1 MAAEI
6 IMPKAGMAME
16 TGVIVQWFKKPGD
29 TVEVGEA
36 LLEIETDKVTMEVE
50 AEVSGVLLGVLH
62 DAGDEVPVTRTI
74 GYIGRAGEALPQGE
88 GPSGDPEPAGE
99 TPAQDGSPSA
109 SSVPQPAPSGSSVPP
124 APGAGPPVP
133 SARPDGGS
141 PGDSGP
147 AGETLARGGGS
158 AAAVKGKVPATPAAR
173 RLAAEYGVDLA
184 EAARVLGAFPVHAE
198 AVRRFA
204 ARSSGE
210 SAVGAPPSG
219 GQQRKSAE
227 YAEAPFSAPPETTP
241 PGAPLDDTLARTLA
255 GISGFVSPAA
265 YHFQPEPGDTIEPL
279 AGIRGVTAR
288 RMVTSHLVIPPT
300 TLHRDVDAD
309 PLLALKRNIRDGKV
323 NVSLNDLF
331 LAAAARALRGCPW
344 MRVSLFNNQ
353 VVRRESV
360 HLGMA
365 VAGERGL
372 LVPVIRDA
380 ERRSIIE
387 LHDIAADLAERAR
400 SGKLRPDE
408 MQGAVFSVSNLGMYG
423 ISTFTPVVNPPEA
436 AILGVGTV
444 REVLRRGPEGGVE
457 ECSRIDLSLTLDH
470 RLIDGAQ
477 GALFLR
483 ELAELIENPVRIVV

>member
-1 MAAEI
+1 M
-6 IMPKAGMAME
+6 
-16 TGVIVQWFKKPGD
+16 
-29 TVEVGEA
+29 
-36 LLEIETDKVTMEVE
+36 
-50 AEVSGVLLGVLH
+50 
-62 DAGDEVPVTRTI
+62 
-74 GYIGRAGEALPQGE
+74 
-88 GPSGDPEPAGE
+88 
-99 TPAQDGSPSA
+99 
-109 SSVPQPAPSGSSVPP
+109 
-124 APGAGPPVP
+124 
-133 SARPDGGS
+133 
-141 PGDSGP
+141 
-147 AGETLARGGGS
+147 
-158 AAAVKGKVPATPAAR
+158 PATPAAR

-184 EAARVLGAFPVHAE
+184 EAARTLGASPVHAE

-219 GQQRKSAE
+219 GQQKKTAE
-227 YAEAPFSAPPETTP
+227 YAEAPFTAPPETTP
-241 PGAPLDDTLARTLA
+241 LGAPFNAPLDDTLARTLA
-255 GISGFVSPAA
+255 GISGFVPPAA

-288 RMVTSHLVIPPT
+288 RMVTGHLMIPPT

-309 PLLALKRNIRDGKV
+309 ALLALKRNIRDGKV

-331 LAAAARALRGCPW
+331 LAAAARALRRCPW

-387 LHDIAADLAERAR
+387 LHDLAADLAERAR

-423 ISTFTPVVNPPEA
+423 ITTFTPVVNPPEA
-436 AILGVGTV
+436 AILGVGAV
-444 REVLRRGPEGGVE
+444 REVLRRGPDGGVE

>member
-16 TGVIVQWFKKPGD
+16 TGVIVQWFKEPGD
-29 TVEVGEA
+29 TVEAGEA

-74 GYIGRAGEALPQGE
+74 GYIGRAGEALPQGGGPAGDPGGAE
-88 GPSGDPEPAGE
+88 SSLPGPGASNSSLSPAVSTAPPPAGTGPSG
-99 TPAQDGSPSA
+99 PSG
-109 SSVPQPAPSGSSVPP
+109 SSVPPAPGGGLSGPSVPP

-133 SARPDGGS
+133 STRPDA
-141 PGDSGP
+141 GP
-147 AGETLARGGGS
+147 S
-158 AAAVKGKVPATPAAR
+158 SAVKGKVPATPAAR
-173 RLAAEYGVDLA
+173 RLAAEYRVDLA
-184 EAARVLGAFPVHAE
+184 EAARVLGASPVHAE

-204 ARSSGE
+204 ASPE
-210 SAVGAPPSG
+210 TMPPS
-219 GQQRKSAE
+219 
-227 YAEAPFSAPPETTP
+227 
-241 PGAPLDDTLARTLA
+241 APLDDTLARTLA
-255 GISGFVSPAA
+255 GITGFVPPAA

-279 AGIRGVTAR
+279 AGIRSVTAR

-331 LAAAARALRGCPW
+331 LAAAARALLRCPW

-423 ISTFTPVVNPPEA
+423 ITTFTPVVNPPEA

-444 REVLRRGPEGGVE
+444 REVLRRGPDGGVE

>member
-16 TGVIVQWFKKPGD
+16 TGVIVQWFKEPGD
-29 TVEVGEA
+29 TVEAGEA

-74 GYIGRAGEALPQGE
+74 GYIGRAGEALPQG
-88 GPSGDPEPAGE
+88 GGR
-99 TPAQDGSPSA
+99 SA
-109 SSVPQPAPSGSSVPP
+109 SSVPP

-133 SARPDGGS
+133 SARPGGGS
-141 PGDSGP
+141 AGDSGP
-147 AGETLARGGGS
+147 AGEALARGGGS
-158 AAAVKGKVPATPAAR
+158 ASAVKGKVPATPAAR

-184 EAARVLGAFPVHAE
+184 EAARTLGASPVHAE
-198 AVRRFA
+198 ALRRFA

-210 SAVGAPPSG
+210 SAAGAPPSG
-219 GQQRKSAE
+219 GQQKKSAE
-227 YAEAPFSAPPETTP
+227 YAEDSFTAPPETMP
-241 PGAPLDDTLARTLA
+241 PGAPFNAPLDDTLARTLA

-288 RMVTSHLVIPPT
+288 RMVTGHLLIPPT

-309 PLLALKRNIRDGKV
+309 ALLALKRNIRDGKV

-331 LAAAARALRGCPW
+331 LAAAARALLRCPW

-387 LHDIAADLAERAR
+387 LHDLAADLAERAR

-423 ISTFTPVVNPPEA
+423 ITTFTPVVNPPEA

-444 REVLRRGPEGGVE
+444 REVLRRGADGGVE

>member
-16 TGVIVQWFKKPGD
+16 TGVIVQWFKEPGD
-29 TVEVGEA
+29 TVEAGEA

-74 GYIGRAGEALPQGE
+74 GYIGRAGEALPRG
-88 GPSGDPEPAGE
+88 GG
-99 TPAQDGSPSA
+99 
-109 SSVPQPAPSGSSVPP
+109 PSGSSVSP

-133 SARPDGGS
+133 SARPDSGS
-141 PGDSGP
+141 AGDSGP
-147 AGETLARGGGS
+147 AGEALAQGGGS
-158 AAAVKGKVPATPAAR
+158 ASAVKGKVPATPAAR

-184 EAARVLGAFPVHAE
+184 EAARTLGASPVHAE

-219 GQQRKSAE
+219 GQQKKSTE
-227 YAEAPFSAPPETTP
+227 YAEAPFTASPETTP
-241 PGAPLDDTLARTLA
+241 SSAPFNAPLDDTSARALA
-255 GISGFVSPAA
+255 GISGFVPPAA

-288 RMVTSHLVIPPT
+288 RMVTGHLMIPPT

-309 PLLALKRNIRDGKV
+309 ALLALKRNIRDGKV

-331 LAAAARALRGCPW
+331 LAAAARALRRCPW

-387 LHDIAADLAERAR
+387 LHDLAADLAERAR

-423 ISTFTPVVNPPEA
+423 ITTFTPVVNPPEA
-436 AILGVGTV
+436 AILGVGAV
-444 REVLRRGPEGGVE
+444 REVLRRGPDGGVE

>member
-1 MAAEI
+1 MS
-6 IMPKAGMAME
+6 
-16 TGVIVQWFKKPGD
+16 Q
-29 TVEVGEA
+29 
-36 LLEIETDKVTMEVE
+36 
-50 AEVSGVLLGVLH
+50 
-62 DAGDEVPVTRTI
+62 
-74 GYIGRAGEALPQGE
+74 
-88 GPSGDPEPAGE
+88 
-99 TPAQDGSPSA
+99 
-109 SSVPQPAPSGSSVPP
+109 
-124 APGAGPPVP
+124 
-133 SARPDGGS
+133 
-141 PGDSGP
+141 
-147 AGETLARGGGS
+147 GGGS

-173 RLAAEYGVDLA
+173 RLAAEYRVDLA
-184 EAARVLGAFPVHAE
+184 EAARTLGASPVHAE

-210 SAVGAPPSG
+210 SAVDAPPSG
-219 GQQRKSAE
+219 GQQKKGAE
-227 YAEAPFSAPPETTP
+227 YAEAPFTAPPETTP
-241 PGAPLDDTLARTLA
+241 SSAPFNAPLDDTLSRTLA

-288 RMVTSHLVIPPT
+288 RMVTGHLMIPPT

-331 LAAAARALRGCPW
+331 LAAAARALLRCPW

-387 LHDIAADLAERAR
+387 LHDLAADLAERAR

-444 REVLRRGPEGGVE
+444 REVLRRGPDGGVE

>member
-16 TGVIVQWFKKPGD
+16 TGVIVQWFKEPGD
-29 TVEVGEA
+29 TVEAGEA

-74 GYIGRAGEALPQGE
+74 GYIGRAGEALPQG
-88 GPSGDPEPAGE
+88 GG
-99 TPAQDGSPSA
+99 
-109 SSVPQPAPSGSSVPP
+109 PSGSSVPP

-133 SARPDGGS
+133 SARPGGGPAGDPGPAGAAVSQGGGS
-141 PGDSGP
+141 AGDSGP
-147 AGETLARGGGS
+147 TGAAVSQGGGP

-173 RLAAEYGVDLA
+173 RLAAEYRVDLA
-184 EAARVLGAFPVHAE
+184 EAARTLGASPVHAE

-219 GQQRKSAE
+219 GQQKKSTE
-227 YAEAPFSAPPETTP
+227 YAEAPFTAPPETTP
-241 PGAPLDDTLARTLA
+241 SSAPLDDTLSRTLA
-255 GISGFVSPAA
+255 GISGFVPPAA

-288 RMVTSHLVIPPT
+288 RMVTGHLMIPPT

-331 LAAAARALRGCPW
+331 LAAAARALLRCPW

-387 LHDIAADLAERAR
+387 LHDLAADLAERAR

-444 REVLRRGPEGGVE
+444 REVLRRGPDGGVE